1 MILSPGQLS
10 SDSTLRVLPAYTIT
24 FDSQQPLSA
33 IASQFDQDPDLPG
46 VLVTQGA
53 RLVGVISRSTFQLEG
68 GWTMLQTAAV
78 PSIAHLLTLRNL
90 KPLQLPDTCKIDA
103 AVRMVL
109 KQSPEEMGE
118 PIVVE
123 RRDLS
128 IALIDIKVLFLA
140 QSQILM
146 TVNQVV
152 QQQKLII
159 REYHTKLEIEK
170 QRAATQSEMIA
181 QQKVEIAQNKKTL
194 EIQKLESLNHAR
206 QLAQAHRCLQAI
218 SQTLVRENVHGL
230 EMALEGV
237 LAICNNILAVTETG
251 QALNL
256 ELDNFQDNSRVIEKI
271 SQQVQ
276 HLAVQATVA
285 ANQPT
290 EQMGSFGRITTDI
303 SKFAVQLLDVG
314 QRLEQFVYRFKTRIQ
329 DLTQVAQRGA
339 NAARALVVTVETAEE
354 TWHHLDSIIQ
364 EHNTNQPNPH
374 QLPRLL
380 QQDVAIGFLAQDL
393 KHRIDK
399 TEQALTQLTRKVSQT
414 PTDIPLVAKLGKTL
428 DAAKSNGVS
437 PSLPA
442 AAADTRTPPAPPA
455 KLPHPTPPTTH
466 PPSNSSP
473 PPAEIADSLPGERTS
488 TVR

>member
-1 MILSPGQLS
+1 MNLSLGQLNP
-10 SDSTLRVLPAYTIT
+10 DSTLGALPAYTVT

-33 IASQFDQDPDLPG
+33 IASQFDQDPNLPG
-46 VLVTQGA
+46 VLVTQGT
-53 RLVGVISRSTFQLEG
+53 RLIGVISRSTFQLEG
-68 GWTMLQTAAV
+68 GWNTLQTAAV
-78 PSIAHLLTLRNL
+78 PSIADLLTLHNL
-90 KPLQLPDTCKIDA
+90 KPLQLPDSCKIDV

-109 KQSPEEMGE
+109 KRPPEEIGE

-123 RRDLS
+123 RRDFS
-128 IALIDIKVLFLA
+128 IALIDTKVLFLA
-140 QSQILM
+140 QSQIVM
-146 TVNQVV
+146 TLNQVI

-170 QRAATQSEMIA
+170 QRVATQSEMMA
-181 QQKVEIAQNKKTL
+181 QQKVEIAQSKKNL
-194 EIQKLESLNHAR
+194 EIQKLESLNHVR
-206 QLAQAHRCLQAI
+206 QLVQAHRCLQAI
-218 SQTLVRENVHGL
+218 SQTLAQENVHGL

-237 LAICNNILAVTETG
+237 QAICNNIQAVTETG

-256 ELDNFQDNSRVIEKI
+256 ELDNFQENSRTIEKI

-303 SKFAVQLLDVG
+303 SKFAIQLLDVG

-329 DLTQVAQRGA
+329 DLTQVAQRGT
-339 NAARALVVTVETAEE
+339 NAARALVSTVETTDE

-364 EHNTNQPNPH
+364 EYNTNQPPSH

-380 QQDVAIGFLAQDL
+380 QQDVAIGFLTQDL

-399 TEQALTQLTRKVSQT
+399 AEQALTQLARRVAQT
-414 PTDIPLVAKLGKTL
+414 STEIPLVAKLGKTL
-428 DAAKSNGVS
+428 EAAQSHGIS
-437 PSLPA
+437 PNLPPIA
-442 AAADTRTPPAPPA
+442 ASPDTQIP
-455 KLPHPTPPTTH
+455 PTPQTAH
-466 PPSNSSP
+466 PPSDSSP
-473 PPAEIADSLPGERTS
+473 PPLVI
-488 TVR
+488 

>member
-10 SDSTLRVLPAYTIT
+10 SGSTLRVLPAYTIT

-109 KQSPEEMGE
+109 KRSPEEMGE

-170 QRAATQSEMIA
+170 QRSATQSEMIA

-218 SQTLVRENVHGL
+218 SQTLACENVHGL

-237 LAICNNILAVTETG
+237 QAICNNILAVTETG

-256 ELDNFQDNSRVIEKI
+256 ELDNFQDNLRVIEKI

-276 HLAVQATVA
+276 HLALQATVA
-285 ANQPT
+285 ANNLRSRWAVLAGLRPT
-290 EQMGSFGRITTDI
+290 
-303 SKFAVQLLDVG
+303 
-314 QRLEQFVYRFKTRIQ
+314 
-329 DLTQVAQRGA
+329 
-339 NAARALVVTVETAEE
+339 
-354 TWHHLDSIIQ
+354 
-364 EHNTNQPNPH
+364 
-374 QLPRLL
+374 
-380 QQDVAIGFLAQDL
+380 LA
-393 KHRIDK
+393 
-399 TEQALTQLTRKVSQT
+399 
-414 PTDIPLVAKLGKTL
+414 
-428 DAAKSNGVS
+428 
-437 PSLPA
+437 SLP
-442 AAADTRTPPAPPA
+442 
-455 KLPHPTPPTTH
+455 
-466 PPSNSSP
+466 SNC
-473 PPAEIADSLPGERTS
+473 
-488 TVR
+488 